1 MRIAYAHPQ
10 KASFM
15 KNIYDSSAPK
25 KPTNVS
31 INSELLRKA
40 KEFDINLSATLEQA
54 LAEKVRQKQ
63 QELWLSANKSAID
76 DYNLYTEQNT
86 SLSDSLRSFT

>member
-1 MRIAYAHPQ
+1 MN
-10 KASFM
+10 S
-15 KNIYDSSAPK
+15 IYDSSAPK

-40 KEFDINLSATLEQA
+40 KEFEINLSATLEQA
-54 LAEKVRQKQ
+54 LVEKVKQRQ

-76 DYNLYTEQNT
+76 EYNQYTEQN
-86 SLSDSLRSFT
+86 SNLNDLQRSF

>member
-1 MRIAYAHPQ
+1 
-10 KASFM
+10 M
-15 KNIYDSSAPK
+15 KTIYDTSAPK

-31 INSELLRKA
+31 INSKLLRKA

-76 DYNLYTEQNT
+76 DYNQYTEQNT
-86 SLSDSLRSFT
+86 SLSDSLQSFS

>member
-1 MRIAYAHPQ
+1 MN
-10 KASFM
+10 
-15 KNIYDSSAPK
+15 NIYDSSAPK

-40 KEFDINLSATLEQA
+40 KEFEINLSATLEQA
-54 LAEKVRQKQ
+54 LVEKVKQRQ

-76 DYNLYTEQNT
+76 EYNQYTEQN
-86 SLSDSLRSFT
+86 SNPNDMQRSF

>member
-1 MRIAYAHPQ
+1 MN
-10 KASFM
+10 
-15 KNIYDSSAPK
+15 NIYDSSAPK

-40 KEFDINLSATLEQA
+40 KEFEINLSATLEQA
-54 LAEKVRQKQ
+54 LVEKVKQRQ

-76 DYNLYTEQNT
+76 EYNQYTEQN
-86 SLSDSLRSFT
+86 SNINDPQRSF

>member
-1 MRIAYAHPQ
+1 
-10 KASFM
+10 M
-15 KNIYDSSAPK
+15 KTIYDTSAPK

-76 DYNLYTEQNT
+76 DYNQYTEQNT
-86 SLSDSLRSFT
+86 SLSDSLRSF

>member
-1 MRIAYAHPQ
+1 MN
-10 KASFM
+10 
-15 KNIYDSSAPK
+15 NIYDSSAPK

-40 KEFDINLSATLEQA
+40 KEFEINLSATLEQA
-54 LAEKVRQKQ
+54 LVEKVKQRQ

-76 DYNLYTEQNT
+76 DYNQYTGQNNNPN
-86 SLSDSLRSFT
+86 DPHRGF

>member
-1 MRIAYAHPQ
+1 MN
-10 KASFM
+10 
-15 KNIYDSSAPK
+15 NIYDSSAPK

-40 KEFDINLSATLEQA
+40 KEFEINLSATLEQA
-54 LAEKVRQKQ
+54 LVEKVKQRQ

-76 DYNLYTEQNT
+76 EYNQYTEQN
-86 SLSDSLRSFT
+86 SNLNDPQRSF

>member
-1 MRIAYAHPQ
+1 
-10 KASFM
+10 M
-15 KNIYDSSAPK
+15 KSIYDTSAPK

-40 KEFDINLSATLEQA
+40 KEFEINLSATLEQA

-76 DYNLYTEQNT
+76 DYNQYAEQNT
-86 SLSDSLRSFT
+86 SLSDSLRSFS

>member
-1 MRIAYAHPQ
+1 MN
-10 KASFM
+10 
-15 KNIYDSSAPK
+15 NIYDSSAPK

-40 KEFDINLSATLEQA
+40 KEFEINLSATLEQA
-54 LAEKVRQKQ
+54 LVEKVKQRQ

-76 DYNLYTEQNT
+76 DYNQYTEQNNNPN
-86 SLSDSLRSFT
+86 DPHRGF